1 MLLKNKNAVITGCNK
16 GIGREVLK
24 TFSKN
29 GANIFACVRS
39 IDEDFKKLC
48 QDLEKNNKTKIVPID
63 LDLGDES
70 KVKEAANKITSQ
82 AEKIDILINNA
93 ATIQTS
99 LFQMTTQKD
108 LNKIF
113 QINVFSQVLFTQ
125 YILKLMTRNNNGGS
139 IVFVSSTAA
148 LDANQGRNAYS
159 SSKAALISQSKVLS
173 RELGAKNIRV
183 NSIAPGITDTE
194 MLKKNTPENLLEKVK
209 ESTSLDRIARPE
221 EIANVILFLSSDL
234 SSYITGQVIRVDG
247 GM

>member
-39 IDEDFKKLC
+39 IDEGFKKLC

-113 QINVFSQVLFTQ
+113 
-125 YILKLMTRNNNGGS
+125 
-139 IVFVSSTAA
+139 
-148 LDANQGRNAYS
+148 
-159 SSKAALISQSKVLS
+159 
-173 RELGAKNIRV
+173 
-183 NSIAPGITDTE
+183 
-194 MLKKNTPENLLEKVK
+194 EK
-209 ESTSLDRIARPE
+209 
-221 EIANVILFLSSDL
+221 
-234 SSYITGQVIRVDG
+234 
-247 GM
+247 

>member
-29 GANIFACVRS
+29 GANVFACVRS
-39 IDEDFKKLC
+39 IDESFKKLC
-48 QDLEKNNKTKIVPID
+48 QDLE
-63 LDLGDES
+63 DES
-70 KVKEAANKITSQ
+70 KIKEAANKITGQ
-82 AEKIDILINNA
+82 AEKVDILVNNA

-113 QINVFSQVLFTQ
+113 QINVFSQVLFSQ
-125 YILKLMTRNNNGGS
+125 YILKLMTRNKNGGS

-194 MLKKNTPENLLEKVK
+194 MLKKNTPENLLKKVK

-234 SSYITGQVIRVDG
+234 SSYVTGQVIRVDG